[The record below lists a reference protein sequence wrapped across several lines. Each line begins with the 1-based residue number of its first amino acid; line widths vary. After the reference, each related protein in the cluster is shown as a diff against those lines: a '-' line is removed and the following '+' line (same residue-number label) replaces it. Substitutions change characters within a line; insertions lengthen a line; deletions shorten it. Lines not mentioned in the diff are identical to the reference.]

1 MASALPKYT
10 SDEAPPSYDSVV
22 QKIDAAVGSTKT
34 PDKYLEVVKSL
45 NSTEISVIAEGAKD
59 HPPPIHSDEDK
70 KKFAIGAAQTAS
82 QDSATEHLKTAANQ
96 ATIAA
101 REVKG
106 VFQSIQLKIVE
117 IDNIHKSN
125 FLPDLEKYQQVIY
138 CPMLGRC
145 KEANRT

>member
-1 MASALPKYT
+1 MASAPPDYT
-10 SDEAPPSYDSVV
+10 SGDAPPSYASVV

-34 PDKYLEVVKSL
+34 PGKYLEVVKSL

-59 HPPPIHSDEDK
+59 HPPPIHTDEDK
-70 KKFAIGAAQTAS
+70 KKFTIGAAQTAS
-82 QDSATEHLKTAANQ
+82 QDSATGHLKTAANQ

-101 REVKG
+101 KEVKE

-125 FLPDLEKYQQVIY
+125 FLPDLETHQEVTSL
-138 CPMLGRC
+138 PDL
-145 KEANRT
+145 